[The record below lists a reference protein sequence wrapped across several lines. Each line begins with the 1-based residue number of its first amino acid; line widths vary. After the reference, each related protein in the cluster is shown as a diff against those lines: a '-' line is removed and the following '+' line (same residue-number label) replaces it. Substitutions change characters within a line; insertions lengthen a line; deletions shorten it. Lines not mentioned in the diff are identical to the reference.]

1 MVLRLAK
8 VLKCDYTASGD
19 GPAANGTWL
28 IPYAFLFL
36 RRLMSLQ
43 SGGGQRL
50 SSRSSARTTFD
61 SSRSSHTSGKRS
73 RWWRP
78 GISKTRSCHPGSSDM
93 LVLILWARL
102 GTPLP
107 DQRYRGIDGRIPVT
121 GTEWEFEAA
130 LAAHRQSGVLDLC
143 IHTRDKFSELSSI
156 SRNHY
161 SFSVGALNARSPFAR
176 LTLKGLHD
184 ELLVLH
190 GQ

>member
-78 GISKTRSCHPGSSDM
+78 GISKRRDPATRGVGHAHSFD
-93 LVLILWARL
+93 LVGTAR
-102 GTPLP
+102 TPSP

-121 GTEWEFEAA
+121 GTEWELRPPLRRTGRVVFLTSASTPVTN
-130 LAAHRQSGVLDLC
+130 LASCRRLVVIIIAFPL
-143 IHTRDKFSELSSI
+143 
-156 SRNHY
+156 
-161 SFSVGALNARSPFAR
+161 ARSTLAR
-176 LTLKGLHD
+176 HLPGSR
-184 ELLVLH
+184 
-190 GQ
+190 

>member
-1 MVLRLAK
+1 MADPLRIFISSPVDVTPERRRAALIIEKLGKDYVRFFKIEPYLWETEPMV
-8 VLKCDYTASGD
+8 ASGHFQD
-19 GPAANGTWL
+19 AILP
-28 IPYAFLFL
+28 
-36 RRLMSLQ
+36 
-43 SGGGQRL
+43 
-50 SSRSSARTTFD
+50 
-61 SSRSSHTSGKRS
+61 
-73 RWWRP
+73 P
-78 GISKTRSCHPGSSDM
+78 GESDM